1 MIKVSVTILSYNR
14 KNDLR
19 ETITNVLKSKLNGI
33 ILEIIVSD
41 NASNDGTVEMI
52 ENEFPN
58 IILIKSDKNE
68 GVKGYNAAF
77 NIASGKYILILDDDS
92 FPEINSI
99 QRMVEEFENDD
110 RTGIIAFDVRNY
122 YDYKDISKSISSSLM
137 KKNESKYLMGFNGAG
152 AGFRKS
158 LFDKIGGYPE
168 EFFLYW
174 NEMDLAI
181 RVLNLD
187 YKIVEFSDIIS
198 FHKYAPSNRTSTRG
212 PFYYTR
218 NLYWIYWKYFPFQQS
233 LFKTIRLI
241 FYSILHSFEQNTLI
255 YIKASL
261 SAFLNI
267 KKIKKYKIKKSILQN
282 LRISIK
288 LAFIIFK

>member
-1 MIKVSVTILSYNR
+1 MIKVSITILSYNR
-14 KNDLR
+14 KDDLR

-41 NASNDGTVEMI
+41 NASNDGTVTMI

-99 QRMVEEFENDD
+99 QRMVEEFEKDD
-110 RTGIIAFDVRNY
+110 KTGIIAFDVRNY
-122 YDYKDISKSISSSLM
+122 YDYKDISENISSSLM
-137 KKNESKYLMGFNGAG
+137 GKNKPKYLMGFNGAG

-181 RVLNLD
+181 RVLNSS

-241 FYSILHSFEQNTLI
+241 FYSILHSFEQNTFI

-267 KKIKKYKIKKSILQN
+267 KKIKRYKIKKNILQKI
-282 LRISIK
+282 RI
-288 LAFIIFK
+288 